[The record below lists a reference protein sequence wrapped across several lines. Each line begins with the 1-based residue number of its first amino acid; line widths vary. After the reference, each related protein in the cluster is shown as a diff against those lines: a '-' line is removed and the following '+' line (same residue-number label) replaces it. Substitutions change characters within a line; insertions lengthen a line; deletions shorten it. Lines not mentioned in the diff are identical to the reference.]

1 MIQLTIK
8 QYVEN
13 KNKRHSLA
21 YNAKTGLS
29 LFNGTWVT
37 DQYLDAVLPVDLP
50 IGSATAKAHVNPD
63 KKNLFKHGIKSY

>member
-1 MIQLTIK
+1 MSQLTIQ
-8 QYVEN
+8 QYVAN

-29 LFNGTWVT
+29 LLGGNWVA
-37 DQYLDAVLPVDLP
+37 DEYLDAVLPVDLP